1 MVTASLGLSSRIRT
15 GKGFTILEMLVA
27 TTVLVLLLTLIVSVL
42 NQTTSTIRQSTA
54 QADAFTAARSAF
66 DLVTRHLSHAILNPY
81 WDYDNPTSPTRYLR
95 QSDLHFVVRQ
105 NTQAPSYGQEV
116 FFQAPDGFSQSSSYQ
131 SASGLLNACGYRV
144 VYGNDD
150 SFRATSSSTPRWRYR
165 LMQSLQPAESL
176 QVFDNK
182 TTSNPPWLQS
192 AMATELPVAEN
203 IIAMIVWPRLSAG
216 DDPNGTSLSSDYQY
230 NSREN
235 ATVKPQP
242 STANQLP
249 PTVQVTLIAISEAAA
264 ARLDT
269 RSSTAPAEIQ
279 SALSGRFTQVANYQ
293 KDLDAVSRALSDK
306 GIAFQIFT
314 LSVVMKESKWSP

>member
-1 MVTASLGLSSRIRT
+1 MVRASLGLPPRIRP

-27 TTVLVLLLTLIVSVL
+27 TTVLVLLLTLIMSVL

-66 DLVTRHLSHAILNPY
+66 DLVIRHLSQAILNPY
-81 WDYDNPTSPTRYLR
+81 WDYDSPTSPTRYLR

-105 NTQAPSYGQEV
+105 NTQDTSYGQEV
-116 FFQAPDGFSQSSSYQ
+116 FFQAPDGFSLSPSYQ
-131 SASGLLNACGYRV
+131 SASGLLNACGYHV

-150 SFRATSSSTPRWRYR
+150 AFRATSSSVPKWRYR

-176 QVFDNK
+176 KVFDDK
-182 TTSNPPWLQS
+182 TVSNPQWIQS
-192 AMATELPVAEN
+192 ALTTELPVAEN

-216 DDPNGTSLSSDYQY
+216 DDPNGTSLTSNYLY

-235 ATVKPQP
+235 ATSKPQP

-249 PTVQVTLIAISEAAA
+249 PTVQITLIAISEASA

-269 RSSTAPAEIQ
+269 RSSSAPAEIQ
-279 SALSGRFTQVANYQ
+279 SALAGKFTQVSQYQ
-293 KDLDAVSRALSDK
+293 HDLDDVAQKLAAK
-306 GIAFQIFT
+306 NIAFQIFN